1 MYKRGMFLALLALL
15 SVVPAVGTDDR
26 GGSGLSRLSGPWLV
40 RPAASTACPFRRFPW
55 LCQRPHP
62 RRPR

>member
-26 GGSGLSRLSGPWLV
+26 VGQDCHDSADHGS
-40 RPAASTACPFRRFPW
+40 
-55 LCQRPHP
+55 
-62 RRPR
+62 